1 MNKVIVLGGAGYH
14 NSLGLARVFGIN
26 GIEPYGILTK
36 ASKHKLGNHCALSK
50 YWKKVWLVDEEEEAI
65 SILLDNFTKEDEKP
79 VLVPGSDGFAYLID
93 SNYDYLSDYFILP
106 GINHKQGE
114 VVKLMDKYQQ
124 VKWGKSVGINVA
136 DAQIIQLD
144 AETINPITIGFPLIL
159 KPVVSA
165 EGDKKDIRKCE
176 DQKSLYVELEGLKKK
191 GYKRILAQEF
201 ITKDYEIALFG
212 SILSNSSN
220 NPYLLTHETREWP
233 VVGGVG
239 SYHVFIDDPIL
250 KKEAERILDQL
261 KATGYIGNF
270 DIELFVVK
278 GKIMLNEI
286 NFRNSGNIYA
296 CFTNKVYY
304 AYYSYLDL
312 IGKDTSSYNFEYGI
326 ETTAMDEI
334 IDFRHFVYGKTS
346 FREYYKDWKRCT
358 DFSLYFKGDIK
369 PALARYFSVIFKI
382 FTRAK
387 SEKQSYNQ
395 GR

>member
-50 YWKKVWLVDEEEEAI
+50 YWKKVWLVEEEEKAI

-93 SNYDYLSDYFILP
+93 NNYDKLSEFFILP

-114 VVKLMDKYQQ
+114 VVKLMDKFQQ
-124 VKWGKSVGINVA
+124 VKWAKEAGINVA

-144 AETINPITIGFPLIL
+144 EVTAKPITISFPLIL

-165 EGDKKDIRKCE
+165 EGDKRDIRKCE
-176 DQKSLYVELEGLKKK
+176 DQKSLKEELEELKKK

-201 ITKDYEIALFG
+201 ITKDYEIELFG
-212 SILSNSSN
+212 AILKHADKT
-220 NPYLLTHETREWP
+220 PFLLSKHYREWP
-233 VVGGVG
+233 IVGGTVC
-239 SYHVFIDDPIL
+239 YHEFITDSSL
-250 KKEAERILDQL
+250 RRYAEDILD
-261 KATGYIGNF
+261 KIKNVGYVGNI
-270 DIELFVVK
+270 DIELFMVN
-278 GKIMLNEI
+278 GQLMLNEV
-286 NFRNSGNIYA
+286 NFRNSGDIYA
-296 CFTNKVYY
+296 CFTNEVYY
-304 AYYSYLDL
+304 PYYSYLDM
-312 IGKDTSSYNFEYGI
+312 INSAPFSYNCNYSDK
-326 ETTAMDEI
+326 TTAMDEI
-334 IDFRHFVYGKTS
+334 LDLRHMVYGSLSLKEW
-346 FREYYKDWKRCT
+346 FKDWKRCA

-369 PALARYFSVIFKI
+369 PALARYFCVIFKV

-387 SEKQSYNQ
+387 SEKQNYNQ